1 MTKKKIQNLNC
12 ASPISSPFA
21 ILITQWSQIAMKD
34 IIYQEITTFLLLGTT
49 NSLLII
55 ILILLTISSTCQANE
70 I

>member
-49 NSLLII
+49 NL
-55 ILILLTISSTCQANE
+55 LILLTISSTCQANE